1 MLIPNEDENAEP
13 AYASIETLTLEY
25 SNGET
30 NDNGSYVFDEIP
42 FFVASTEEYR
52 DAVHDDHK
60 DSNFQIDPE
69 SYRLSDDFGTDGL
82 TDDDIA
88 AFNLVTEKDDL
99 SAYNGVM
106 WRIMLVYVLVVVV
119 ITYFLFF
126 HKYVRQRLQMKK
138 QQDIKVSKEAI
149 FKDEVEGEK

>member
-1 MLIPNEDENAEP
+1 
-13 AYASIETLTLEY
+13 
-25 SNGET
+25 
-30 NDNGSYVFDEIP
+30 
-42 FFVASTEEYR
+42 
-52 DAVHDDHK
+52 
-60 DSNFQIDPE
+60 
-69 SYRLSDDFGTDGL
+69 
-82 TDDDIA
+82 
-88 AFNLVTEKDDL
+88 
-99 SAYNGVM
+99 M